1 MFSRSPAR
9 DKLGSDGIRLRKLR
23 PSVTLPTAHL
33 DRETQFVRIFEPG
46 AAHPWS
52 APRSR
57 HLGPDAGGRFDHQLP
72 KDRGATATWYAAEDF
87 VVAVIELLH
96 HYRSLAKIQSLHA
109 VVGQLLRPATVIDLR
124 ALPDPEG
131 RPALPADPD
140 RARTQAW
147 ARSAWEQDPG
157 AEGLLWS
164 SRLVPS
170 KTGNAFVLNERFFRG
185 GKVGLRAF
193 PGYPKRLTHPALS
206 SSVYAG
212 WFLWY
217 AGGQP

>member
-1 MFSRSPAR
+1 VFSRSPAR
-9 DKLGSDGIRLRKLR
+9 DDLRYDEIRLQNLR
-23 PSVTLPTAHL
+23 PSVSLPTVLL

-57 HLGPDAGGRFDHQLP
+57 YLGPDAGGRFDHQLP
-72 KDRGATATWYAAEDF
+72 KDKGATATWYAAEDF

-96 HYRSLAKIQSLHA
+96 HYRSLAKIQTLHA
-109 VVGQLLRPATVIDLR
+109 VVGHLLRSATLIDLR
-124 ALPDPEG
+124 ALPDPVG

-147 ARSAWEQDPG
+147 TRSAWEQDPM

-170 KTGNAFVLNERFFRG
+170 KTGNAFVLNERFFGRAS
-185 GKVGLRAF
+185 VGLRAF

-212 WFLWY
+212 WFLWHTS
-217 AGGQP
+217 GQP